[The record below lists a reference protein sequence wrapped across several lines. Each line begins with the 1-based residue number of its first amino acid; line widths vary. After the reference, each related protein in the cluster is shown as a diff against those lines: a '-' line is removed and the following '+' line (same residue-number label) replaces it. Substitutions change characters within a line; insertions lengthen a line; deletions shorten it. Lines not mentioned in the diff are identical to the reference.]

1 MNKMEPKKE
10 HATYLRGV
18 IVEID
23 FAVFE
28 HTNNKGFSINLA
40 RYLDQSLVIL

>member
-1 MNKMEPKKE
+1 MEPKKE